1 MGDRETYLLKYAFD
15 NVDLNGGRIYFSSRF
30 FWKKNGSHTFFACD
44 SCQGMEKQG
53 AEMLQ

>member
-15 NVDLNGGRIYFSSRF
+15 NVDANGGRMDFSRRF
-30 FWKKNGSHTFFACD
+30 FLKKNQGHTFFVCD
-44 SCQGMEKQG
+44 SCQSMEKQG